1 MVDFYQH
8 NISDWENGTKEMP
21 FELEAF
27 YRKLCDQI
35 YSFTDELPDDDHLVS
50 RLTKLSMRKY
60 RTLKNTL
67 VDMGKININ
76 NGLIRNARCTDE
88 VTKILA
94 LSDLMR
100 EKQAKSVS
108 KRRLNKE
115 NKTAKD
121 GKLSNINN
129 KTPVAGAIAGALAN
143 SGTSEVPLLRN
154 GADAQISD
162 PKKELFDRAI
172 VIFNCDAKRA
182 RSLCGK
188 LLKAKGD
195 NIALARA
202 AIETASTMADP
213 HRLHRSSRKRQARQ
227 IPKNRHRLQR
237 PDQRRRVVLEH
248 SPRPLHRIPSR
259 QPRTIQKGKGRNR
272 NTRRMERMTND
283 RTTSP
288 VHLSQRRA
296 TRRRVHQGTRRRNM
310 GRYRQ
315 SLSDRILRATI

>member
-35 YSFTDELPDDDHLVS
+35 YSFTDESPDDDHLVS

-213 HRLHRSSRKRQARQ
+213 IDYIAAAGNAKPDRY
-227 IPKNRHRLQR
+227 PKIDTAYKGPIRDDGWYWNTVRDHYTEFPQDSLEQYKKEKAAIGT
-237 PDQRRRVVLEH
+237 PDEW
-248 SPRPLHRIPSR
+248 
-259 QPRTIQKGKGRNR
+259 KG
-272 NTRRMERMTND
+272 
-283 RTTSP
+283 
-288 VHLSQRRA
+288 
-296 TRRRVHQGTRRRNM
+296 
-310 GRYRQ
+310 
-315 SLSDRILRATI
+315 